1 MVEMFIQV
9 VALKRRKSKRCVWEY
24 GALFGVEAVHL
35 EMLFGDLDELR
46 NWWWKGDITE
56 KLGVQL
62 ARQELDAD
70 FVVFD

>member
-1 MVEMFIQV
+1 MFVQV
-9 VALKRRKSKRCVWEY
+9 AALKRRESKRCVREY

-46 NWWWKGDITE
+46 NWRWKGDIAE

-70 FVVFD
+70 FVAFD